1 MKTTVAAIDFGTSK
15 IVTLVAEHSGIQ
27 RCDIVGA
34 GIASYDGYLPDG
46 WNNPGELNEKIL
58 ASIGDAEK
66 QCRRKVREI
75 NVGVPGAFT
84 KVYVE
89 EGTVALKGTD
99 PNVTGADIKAVIE
112 AAEKKLNLGQLPGVI
127 IHSSPAW
134 FVVDSGKKTLEPVGL
149 KGRELSAL
157 VSFVVADKFFV
168 DEVNSR
174 LTSLG
179 LTVNG
184 FYSTVAGEAM
194 LFLPEEDRDRT
205 SVLIDMGY
213 LTTDVMAVEGDALM
227 FLKTIDMG
235 GGNISAD
242 LAMGLDISLKEAE
255 EKIKRGYSFGV
266 ETSGET
272 YDLPGVEGQK
282 PRSFSRQEVSD
293 IILPRVDEIAE
304 EIHQTLEESGI
315 RLGQWSKIY
324 LTGGGIAFN
333 KGAKEY
339 LGSKLGGRTVR
350 DIPKHTATLSSHAYS
365 SALGLMDLIIST
377 LEHSHQEAAS
387 SSGALRN
394 FFRELLGV

>member
-1 MKTTVAAIDFGTSK
+1 M
-15 IVTLVAEHSGIQ
+15 
-27 RCDIVGA
+27 
-34 GIASYDGYLPDG
+34 
-46 WNNPGELNEKIL
+46 
-58 ASIGDAEK
+58 
-66 QCRRKVREI
+66 
-75 NVGVPGAFT
+75 GVPGAFT

-242 LAMGLDISLKEAE
+242 LAMGL
-255 EKIKRGYSFGV
+255 
-266 ETSGET
+266 
-272 YDLPGVEGQK
+272 
-282 PRSFSRQEVSD
+282 
-293 IILPRVDEIAE
+293 IAE
-304 EIHQTLEESGI
+304 EIQQTLEESGI